1 MTCPACFK
9 AELELD
15 GIAIETFEFKFTDL
29 GFEIQW
35 DIARVM
41 RYIVNKKEPP
51 EVLPLANMRP
61 WLDRVELIPD
71 HIWHVSVDL
80 PIIVVTMNDGSSVVI
95 DGNHRVARALAE
107 GRESIKAFFL
117 TETEVE
123 PFAVRYELT

>member
-41 RYIVNKKEPP
+41 HYIVDARRKPDTLTLEGM
-51 EVLPLANMRP
+51 LP
-61 WLDRVELIPD
+61 WLDRVELVPQ
-71 HIWHVSVDL
+71 HIWHVPVDL

-107 GRESIKAFFL
+107 GRESLLAFFL
-117 TETEVE
+117 PEDEV
-123 PFAVRYELT
+123 AHLATRTSIH